1 MFFEKEKNIVRL
13 NLDNNKTYTI
23 DINNGILYGVRG
35 TPIKTLSYRSA
46 IAAELKCVGPCA
58 NYSLRTM
65 LASLFGY
72 SNIAEIL
79 EEYAFN
85 LQLADRLDS
94 LGITCYVGCQTFSAL
109 EQRTINK
116 YLAPYLAFIRENNY
130 KFTLSNY
137 SVHNLFAF
145 AKERESE
152 KRYSTLCG
160 QYQHQISLE
169 RFVKMCS
176 IFEHYNNFS
185 DEEMRAAL
193 ATASACKL
201 FDYAD
206 LLGQNEPIYQLAR
219 YLNYCRVLGVPPKK
233 LTNFTREYTETAL
246 SYKAYKAKYNNE
258 ILNRNYQKYSQA
270 WKFTF
275 ENCVVLAPTC
285 AQDIVIEGQKM
296 HHCVGCYVDDVVD
309 NKTYICF
316 IRHADKPEEPYITCE
331 VKTNGEIGQ
340 YFLAHDRRIS
350 SAEDKRFY
358 QAFQDYLHQIW
369 NEEDAV
375 I

>member
-13 NLDNNKTYTI
+13 NLDNGKTYTI

-35 TPIKTLSYRSA
+35 TPIKTLPNHSA
-46 IAAELKCVGPCA
+46 IAGELKCAGTCA
-58 NYSLRTM
+58 NYSLRNM
-65 LASLFGY
+65 LVLICEC
-72 SNIAEIL
+72 SNTAEVL
-79 EEYAFN
+79 AEYVFN

-94 LGITCYVGCQTFSAL
+94 LGIAYYIGCSTFNPL

-116 YLAPYLAFIRENNY
+116 YFAPYLAFIRERNCD
-130 KFTLSNY
+130 FTLAYY
-137 SVHNLFAF
+137 SDNNLFTF
-145 AKERESE
+145 ARERESE
-152 KRYSTLCG
+152 KRYSKLCG

-169 RFVKMCS
+169 QFTKMCS
-176 IFEHYNNFS
+176 IFEHYGNFS
-185 DEEMRAAL
+185 DEEIRVAL

-201 FDYAD
+201 FDYAE
-206 LLGQNEPIYQLAR
+206 LLDRDEPIHQLAR
-219 YLNYCRVLGVPPKK
+219 YLTYCRVMEVPPKK

-246 SYKAYKAKYNNE
+246 SYKAYRAKYNNE
-258 ILNRNYQKYSQA
+258 ILNKNYQKHSQA

-275 ENCVVLAPTC
+275 ENCVVLAPTR
-285 AQDIVIEGQKM
+285 AQDIVMEGQKM
-296 HHCVGCYVDDVVD
+296 HHCVGGYVDDVVD

-316 IRHADKPEEPYITCE
+316 VRHADKPEEPYITCE

-350 SAEDKRFY
+350 SEEDKRFY
-358 QAFQDYLHQIW
+358 KAFKDYLHQIW